1 VITFNE
7 PQRDLIDDRVEA
19 RRTSSEDFDR
29 LYSLAN
35 RAELDL
41 DVRPFVKNIENV
53 QGDERDAIIFSVG
66 YAPDRQGKF
75 RVQFG
80 SLNQEGG
87 ENRLN
92 VAITRAKERVIMVA
106 SFDPS
111 QLPVE
116 GAKNAGPV
124 RLKEYLLYAK
134 AVAEKRGDEIAQLL
148 RKLDAAVAAPPSAS
162 TIAEF
167 DAPLEAQ
174 VRAALEALG
183 FKVESQVGFSGY
195 RIDLAVVDP
204 KDDSRYVIGIEC
216 DGVTFQ
222 SAKSARERDVGRQR
236 FLEDRGWSI
245 ERVWSRNWWRDRP
258 GEIARLQRRIQE
270 LSKERKPEEKAKTV
284 APIAPPKPTMMHR
297 APEDIIDQAPDSV
310 PDVLAAGASLPDK
323 DDRSMR
329 FIFFK
334 QLEARTFHETDAAKA
349 ILDWADGSEM
359 RLWWREVG
367 GVTTVTPYFKHG
379 GIAHWSFSLR
389 ADGAVDLYFQ
399 YLKAPFD
406 EKARRLE
413 LIRRLNSIPSV
424 SIPEEYV
431 GKTRT
436 LLLSALSSEE
446 ELDGFIRTMQWY
458 ENEVKRQ

>member
-1 VITFNE
+1 
-7 PQRDLIDDRVEA
+7 
-19 RRTSSEDFDR
+19 
-29 LYSLAN
+29 
-35 RAELDL
+35 
-41 DVRPFVKNIENV
+41 
-53 QGDERDAIIFSVG
+53 
-66 YAPDRQGKF
+66 
-75 RVQFG
+75 
-80 SLNQEGG
+80 
-87 ENRLN
+87 
-92 VAITRAKERVIMVA
+92 MVA

-134 AVAEKRGDEIAQLL
+134 AVAEKRGEEVAQLL
-148 RKLDAAVAAPPSAS
+148 RKLDAIVFAPPSAG

-174 VRAALEALG
+174 VREALEALG
-183 FKVESQVGFSGY
+183 HKVESQVGFSGY

-216 DGVTFQ
+216 DGATFH

-245 ERVWSRNWWRDRP
+245 ERVWSRNWWRDRQ

-270 LSKERKPEEKAKTV
+270 LSKERKPDDRTKTA
-284 APIAPPKPTMMHR
+284 APIASPKPSTKHR
-297 APEDIIDQAPDSV
+297 APDDMIDRSPDSV
-310 PDVLAAGASLPDK
+310 PDVLAIGASLPEK

-334 QLEARTFHETDAAKA
+334 QLEARTLHEMDAAKT
-349 ILDWADGSEM
+349 ILDWADEAEM
-359 RLWWREVG
+359 RLWWRAVG

-389 ADGAVDLYFQ
+389 ADGAVDLHFQ

-406 EKARRLE
+406 GKARRLE

-424 SIPEEYV
+424 SIPEEYAS
-431 GKTRT
+431 KTRT
-436 LLLSALSSEE
+436 LLLSALSSDEA
-446 ELDGFIRTMQWY
+446 LDDFIRTMQWY
-458 ENEVKRQ
+458 EDEVKRSESMAVF